1 MKKTMLIITMLLT
14 TCCCI
19 AQTPEELLNKYV
31 TNISIPDEKIETM
44 CFNLSLSSDNSI
56 YPMQVWYKN
65 NGRLGLN
72 LFDTDKTPLLIIRN
86 DKVVFYDA
94 LQKQLT
100 LFPNCISVLKV
111 IYENS
116 QFNANAY
123 FHLPNA
129 EEKENTIKID
139 FLSLAQTAL
148 KNLQAKQDGEVL
160 TLTGST
166 EINSIV
172 TSMVDPRLSFPLKS
186 FSINTGDSLILFDK
200 IATNVEIDDN
210 NEIFI
215 YPDETLKSSKLKI
228 VEIDPNTLL
237 GTVQL
242 MQTVVQGTMIRMAI
256 YDESMREGLE
266 KAVNQKIDW
275 ADLKA
280 SDTIN
285 SAKLRTIFRKK

>member
-1 MKKTMLIITMLLT
+1 
-14 TCCCI
+14 
-19 AQTPEELLNKYV
+19 
-31 TNISIPDEKIETM
+31 
-44 CFNLSLSSDNSI
+44 
-56 YPMQVWYKN
+56 
-65 NGRLGLN
+65 
-72 LFDTDKTPLLIIRN
+72 
-86 DKVVFYDA
+86 
-94 LQKQLT
+94 
-100 LFPNCISVLKV
+100 
-111 IYENS
+111 
-116 QFNANAY
+116 
-123 FHLPNA
+123 
-129 EEKENTIKID
+129 
-139 FLSLAQTAL
+139 
-148 KNLQAKQDGEVL
+148 
-160 TLTGST
+160 
-166 EINSIV
+166 
-172 TSMVDPRLSFPLKS
+172 MVDPRLSFPLKS

>member
-1 MKKTMLIITMLLT
+1 MLLT